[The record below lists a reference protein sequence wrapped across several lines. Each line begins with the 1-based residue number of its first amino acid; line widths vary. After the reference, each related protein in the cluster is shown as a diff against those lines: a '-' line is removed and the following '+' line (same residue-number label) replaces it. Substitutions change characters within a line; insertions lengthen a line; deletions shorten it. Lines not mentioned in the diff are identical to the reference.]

1 MTDQFPGMLRSRQAD
16 ATLAR
21 LPTELVDRLTRPF
34 AQFLRV
40 EAASGALL
48 LLSTVAA
55 IVSAVSATAGVALL
69 AWLSSRLASAAENR
83 EQP

>member
-55 IVSAVSATAGVALL
+55 IGLGCLGDRGCSTIGLVVF
-69 AWLSSRLASAAENR
+69 
-83 EQP
+83 